1 MPDEPE
7 IRYAVSI
14 SLEEAAFGCQ
24 KTVNIKT
31 IEECSSCNGSSKAS
45 IHGSAIC
52 SRCHGDGQIY
62 RSYPMPIDIPTGVE
76 DGYQLHIDT
85 RAAHD
90 QTGKIPEEL
99 IVLVSVKAH
108 SVFQRNGADI
118 TYELPLNFSQA
129 ALGTEVTVPTI
140 KGKTKL
146 KIPPGAQTGK
156 ILRLKGKGIP
166 HFGRHGRG
174 DQLVKIL
181 VVTPIELDEH
191 QRWLLKQLAEKLP
204 QPRVEKRKKRS

>member
-31 IEECSSCNGSSKAS
+31 IEECSSCNGSGKAS
-45 IHGSAIC
+45 AHSSAIC

-62 RSYPMPIDIPTGVE
+62 RSYPMPVDIPAGIE
-76 DGYQLHIDT
+76 DGYQFHINT
-85 RAAHD
+85 RAAPE
-90 QTGKIPEEL
+90 QKGKIPEEL

-108 SVFQRNGADI
+108 SVFQRIGSDI

-129 ALGTEVTVPTI
+129 ALGGEMPVPTL
-140 KGKTKL
+140 KGEAKL
-146 KIPPGAQTGK
+146 KVPPGTQTGK
-156 ILRLKGKGIP
+156 VLRLKGKGIP

-181 VVTPIELDEH
+181 VVTPMELDEH
-191 QRWLLKQLAEKLP
+191 QRWLLGQLAEKLP
-204 QPRVEKRKKRS
+204 RPRVGKRKKRS